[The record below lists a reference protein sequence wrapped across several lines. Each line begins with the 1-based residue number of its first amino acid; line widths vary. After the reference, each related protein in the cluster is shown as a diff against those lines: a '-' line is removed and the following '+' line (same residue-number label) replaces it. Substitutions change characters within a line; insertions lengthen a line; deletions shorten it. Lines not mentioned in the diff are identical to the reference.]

1 MPQLCAPTT
10 ANLNKREQESYVMTV
25 SNEPAELR
33 RQRILS
39 FANENDFLRPADLAI
54 ELGVS
59 GETIRRDLQALEK
72 SGQIR
77 RLHGGVVLEK
87 ELRAVEPNRESRA
100 KTNLKGKKEIAEIA
114 ASLLGNDDAVFLD
127 VGTTIETAAQAI
139 PKNFS
144 GTLIT
149 SSLIIGSLLGN
160 LEHVNLQILG
170 GKLRAGEYTTFG
182 PDTIA
187 QIDNYN
193 ADFAFISAGGI
204 HPENGITDYSTDDV
218 ASRLAMIKRS
228 KSAFVLATSDKLGKT
243 ALRHVCD
250 VKEIQGVITDSNVSD
265 TQIAQFRNA
274 GIELLHP

>member
-1 MPQLCAPTT
+1 
-10 ANLNKREQESYVMTV
+10 MTV